1 MAHPATGIKGRGT
14 AEMKTNDVTGRF
26 QEGEVGFVIEVGR
39 PGVTA
44 HLAEVERITTALFG
58 RVVFEPLSPITALLD
73 VETGQFRDEGVRNER
88 VLSAIIECKARAA
101 DGVEV
106 LRLLQAVSQD
116 IQTVFS
122 LGVIAR
128 CTQDGEVPFKR
139 VMEAAGFL
147 PGDNG
152 KVNVGIGRPLA

>member
-1 MAHPATGIKGRGT
+1 M
-14 AEMKTNDVTGRF
+14 
-26 QEGEVGFVIEVGR
+26 
-39 PGVTA
+39 
-44 HLAEVERITTALFG
+44 
-58 RVVFEPLSPITALLD
+58 
-73 VETGQFRDEGVRNER
+73 
-88 VLSAIIECKARAA
+88 
-101 DGVEV
+101 
-106 LRLLQAVSQD
+106 RLLQAVSQD

-128 CTQDGEVPFKR
+128 CTQGGEVPFKR